1 MMAQLLVFI
10 LFRHQEQ
17 YFRGINISIETR
29 LDNQAGEAILHQG
42 FTQLPVPA
50 KITRACQTLAF
61 QTRVQLNP
69 FRASSTEN
77 TRADDL
83 SRGRIDQGDLSGRS
97 WF

>member
-1 MMAQLLVFI
+1 MTFQLKP
-10 LFRHQEQ
+10 
-17 YFRGINISIETR
+17 
-29 LDNQAGEAILHQG
+29 AILHQG

-83 SRGRIDQGDLSGRS
+83 SRGRIDQEDPSGRLHLS
-97 WF
+97 IQDIMSSIFDHSASHLARLRGVKR